1 MDQSMTPGDL
11 RRQNRSRV
19 LGRIVR
25 GGASTRLALAAE
37 LGLSAATI
45 SNVVRDLRAEGLVAD
60 DSSLPSRGG
69 RPSLQ
74 IAVRRTGA
82 YFLGADVG
90 ESVVAMDLY
99 DLALEPVDRVRVV
112 LPTRSARPAEIRRA
126 LDEALSALRA
136 RCADVWPRVVGLGL
150 GLPGIVDT
158 SPSGERVL
166 YAQNIGWEPMP
177 VGDLL
182 AVPGLTVLAANG
194 AKANALA
201 ELWRGS
207 ADPHGTTVVA
217 LLGRGLGAG
226 LVSRGRI
233 VQGYTSSV
241 GEWGHTKVMTVGAAR
256 CGCGGVGCL
265 ESLIGGDAI
274 VDRYLAAGGRRASTP
289 EETLDDLIAD
299 ADLGRPDAARV
310 LDETVEV
317 LGLGLANLVNLLNPA
332 RIVVGG
338 WSGRRLMAA
347 HGEQVISAL
356 RRSAL
361 RHPAERV
368 EVVASRLGPD
378 AVALGA
384 CSLVVDSFV
393 NDGVDRP

>member
-1 MDQSMTPGDL
+1 MDQSKTPGDL

-19 LGRIVR
+19 LGRLVR

-60 DSSLPSRGG
+60 DASLPSRGG

-112 LPTRSARPAEIRRA
+112 LPTRSARPEEIRRA
-126 LDEALSALRA
+126 LDEALSTLRA
-136 RCADVWPRVVGLGL
+136 RCADVWHRVVGLGL

-158 SPSGERVL
+158 SPAGERML
-166 YAQNIGWEPMP
+166 FAQNIGWEPVP
-177 VGDLL
+177 VAELL
-182 AVPGLTVLAANG
+182 AVPDMTVLAANG
-194 AKANALA
+194 AKAHALA

-207 ADPHGTTVVA
+207 ADPDGTVVA

-226 LVSRGRI
+226 VVAGGRI
-233 VQGYTSSV
+233 VQGCTSSI
-241 GEWGHTKVMTVGAAR
+241 GEWGHTKVMTAGATR

-265 ESLIGGDAI
+265 ESLIGGVAI

-289 EETLDDLIAD
+289 EETLDDLVAD

-310 LDETVEV
+310 LDGTVEV

-347 HGEQVISAL
+347 RGEQIVRAL

-361 RHPAERV
+361 RLPGERV

-384 CSLVVDSFV
+384 SCLVVDSFV
-393 NDGVDRP
+393 NDRVDRP